1 MSYRI
6 EQGRGEARSA
16 RGKRGWVPPLVS
28 LGVAGALAAV
38 WACVPRVPVQPVAVQ
53 PSASQGFVATAAA
66 RPLAP
71 PPAPATSPSLGAD
84 LERELK
90 ESARREVV
98 VLEAEK
104 APAAPL
110 FRIEAR
116 HEMSSTMYCLKGRTR
131 TGIRTRDGVA
141 AADPEFLP
149 LGSVVRVSHPDGR
162 PLGVFVIMDTGGAVK
177 GPKLDIYVDDCAVAR
192 RWGRKKVVAEV
203 LDLGRE
209 AS

>member
-6 EQGRGEARSA
+6 GQGGRGPRSA
-16 RGKRGWVPPLVS
+16 RRGWVSPLVT
-28 LGVAGALAAV
+28 LGMVGALAGV
-38 WACVPRVPVQPVAVQ
+38 WACVPRGPAQPPAPAAAAV
-53 PSASQGFVATAAA
+53 SKGLVATAVA

-71 PPAPATSPSLGAD
+71 PPQAQPLRLTEALDRELGESLEAPAASP
-84 LERELK
+84 
-90 ESARREVV
+90 
-98 VLEAEK
+98 
-104 APAAPL
+104 APAAPA

-149 LGSVVRVSHPDGR
+149 LGSVVRLSHPDGR

-177 GPKLDIYVDDCAVAR
+177 GAKVDIYVDDCREAR
-192 RWGRKKVVAEV
+192 RWGRKKVLAEV
-203 LDLGRE
+203 LDLGRD
-209 AS
+209 AV